1 MHSLFRYLR
10 LFLAFGRFSLLGE
23 MAFRANYLLKVIVEL
38 LWLCLMLVFYRTIFS
53 HTSSIAEWTEPQYL
67 FFLGCFYA
75 VDGLIE
81 TFFLSNASEFAELVR
96 SGNLDIVLLRP
107 IDEQF
112 LVSFRNIEWST
123 APNVLL
129 GAGLMVFGLYE
140 MGWAFDPLR
149 VLTFMTAF
157 ACGLAMAYSFLIVLA
172 STSVWMVRN
181 QSLFELWWLFTS
193 LMRYP
198 REIFRAPW
206 AVPIGWFFS
215 FVVPALL
222 VTNIPASTMV
232 KVLEPGLVLYML
244 AATVVLVWA
253 SRWFFK
259 RALQSYRSASS

>member
-1 MHSLFRYLR
+1 MHSLVRYVR

-23 MAFRANYLLKVIVEL
+23 LAFRANYLLKVIVEL
-38 LWLCLMLVFYRTIFS
+38 LWLCLMLVFYQTIFS
-53 HTSSIAEWTEPQYL
+53 RTSSIANWSEPQYL

-75 VDGLIE
+75 LDGLIE

-96 SGNLDIVLLRP
+96 SGNLDLVLLRP

-112 LVSFRNIEWST
+112 LVSFRSIDWST
-123 APNVLL
+123 APNALL
-129 GAGLMVFGLYE
+129 GAGLMIFGLYKLD
-140 MGWAFDPLR
+140 WAFDPWR
-149 VLTFMTAF
+149 VFTFMAAF

-198 REIFRAPW
+198 REIFKAPW
-206 AVPIGWFFS
+206 ALPIGWFFS
-215 FVVPALL
+215 FIVPALL
-222 VTNIPASTMV
+222 VTNIPATTMV
-232 KVLEPGLVLYML
+232 KVLDAGLVAYMIG
-244 AATVVLVWA
+244 ATVVLIWA

-259 RALQSYRSASS
+259 RALSSYRSASS